1 MKQMKKYVSLLLAL
15 VMVLAMTLTV
25 SAAGTNTISV
35 TGAQNGEKYNIYK
48 MLDLS
53 VDAPSTPTA
62 YRYTINANWHDFWI
76 AGSGAAYIDAHTS
89 GLETYVTWKTGMDTA
104 EKMQEFGKA
113 AAQWAKDN
121 SITADGLEQTAA
133 VGEAKWTGL
142 DNGYYLVTSTYGIA
156 ASVASTPANPTQV
169 IEEKNNENTVEKKVR
184 EDAERNGTAQSY
196 GDSNDTA
203 IGQTVNFR
211 TKVTIAKNSVKVV
224 YHDTMDSAL
233 NWTGESNVI
242 VSKIDD
248 MSNPLETTKY
258 SVNVGASPETFT
270 VSFTDDYVASL
281 TTATTDLWIFY
292 TAVLTEDAYDL
303 TSVTNTGYVAW
314 GENSKSADSITT
326 TSTHSFQIL
335 KYDALDTYK
344 NPLAGAKFKLYTA
357 QTSPDPLTLA
367 VSGDG
372 KTYLVVDTTTDAG
385 TSLPTGYTLTADNK
399 IVTLDTDKITVI
411 GVDSDDY
418 WLEETD
424 APVGFTALTGRTKV
438 QVGASNDL
446 IAEIENKQGTTLPS
460 TGGIGTTIFYV
471 LGAVLVL
478 GAAVLLITKRR
489 MNAEK

>member
-53 VDAPSTPTA
+53 VDDPSTPTA

-133 VGEAKWTGL
+133 GGEAKWTGL

-211 TKVTIAKNSVKVV
+211 TKVTIAKKSVKVV

-233 NWTGESNVI
+233 NWTGASNVI

-248 MSNPLETTKY
+248 MSDPLETTKY

-314 GENSKSADSITT
+314 GENSKSADSITK

>member
-1 MKQMKKYVSLLLAL
+1 MKRMKKLVSLLLAMIM
-15 VMVLAMTLTV
+15 VMAMTLTV
-25 SAAGTNTISV
+25 SAAGANIISV
-35 TGAQNGEKYNIYK
+35 NGAKDDEKYNIYK

-53 VDAPSTPTA
+53 VDDSSTPTA
-62 YRYTINANWHDFWI
+62 YRYTINAKWRNFWI
-76 AGSGAAYIDAHTS
+76 SGPGAAYIDAHTS
-89 GLETYVTWKTGMDTA
+89 GSETYVTWKTGMDTA
-104 EKMQEFGKA
+104 EKMEEFGKA

-133 VGEAKWTGL
+133 GGEAKWTGL

-156 ASVASTPANPTQV
+156 ASVASTPANPVQE
-169 IEEKNNENTVEKKVR
+169 IEEKNKENTVEKKVR
-184 EDAERNGTAQSY
+184 EEAERNGTARSY

-203 IGQTVNFR
+203 IGQTVTFR

-233 NWTGESNVI
+233 NWTGASNVI

-248 MSNPLETTKY
+248 MSEPLETTKY

-303 TSVTNTGYVAW
+303 TSATNTGYVTW
-314 GENSKSADSITT
+314 GESSKSANSSTV

-335 KYDALDTYK
+335 KYDALDASK
-344 NPLAGAKFKLYTA
+344 NPLAGAKFKLYA
-357 QTSPDPLTLA
+357 QESDGEPLKLA

-372 KTYLVVDTTTDAG
+372 KTYLVVDKNDGGAT
-385 TSLPTGYTLTADNK
+385 LPTGYTLTLDNK

-438 QVGASNDL
+438 QVGVLNDL
-446 IAEIENKQGTTLPS
+446 IAKIENKQGTTLPS